1 MLSAPLARSCR
12 SCCIDCCS
20 VPSPRRTPGS
30 SSSPSAV
37 RVMLRPLRRK
47 SGTRRYCSSARI
59 CRLTAAGVTC
69 SASAA
74 SVKLRCEATLSNTRS
89 PFRGSLSKPFN
100 RLVFLNDLIDIAF
113 ADPSRYIQTVNP
125 QIGDDSHENQQLN
138 RSDLSTPGLDRWV
151 CRHQFSLYA
160 SLLQPCAGV
169 RRSGVAR
176 LVGGPVAVRAE
187 IEFLLP
193 GAGRPFTYG
202 HETPPGAEPPTAR
215 FAGQVVEIRDV
226 RGGEPPRLE
235 EHGAKLGHWPTQ
247 VRYFNNDAHLRA
259 RYYPESAE
267 IIRAAL
273 GADRVVVFDHN
284 VRLGGAADPRGA
296 GPYVGR
302 PVHHAHTDYT
312 PRTALQRLRQEL
324 GPRAEVGLSRYLQVN
339 LWRPIR
345 GPVRDAPLA
354 LCDGAS
360 VAPRALHAVEL
371 RYPDRTGEIFYL

>member
-1 MLSAPLARSCR
+1 M
-12 SCCIDCCS
+12 
-20 VPSPRRTPGS
+20 
-30 SSSPSAV
+30 
-37 RVMLRPLRRK
+37 
-47 SGTRRYCSSARI
+47 
-59 CRLTAAGVTC
+59 
-69 SASAA
+69 
-74 SVKLRCEATLSNTRS
+74 
-89 PFRGSLSKPFN
+89 
-100 RLVFLNDLIDIAF
+100 
-113 ADPSRYIQTVNP
+113 
-125 QIGDDSHENQQLN
+125 
-138 RSDLSTPGLDRWV
+138 
-151 CRHQFSLYA
+151 
-160 SLLQPCAGV
+160 
-169 RRSGVAR
+169 
-176 LVGGPVAVRAE
+176 AVRAE
-187 IEFLLP
+187 IEFLAP
-193 GAGRPFTYG
+193 GAGRPFTYA

-215 FAGQVVEIRDV
+215 FLGHVVEIRDV

-235 EHGAKLGHWPTQ
+235 EQGAKLGDWPTQ
-247 VRYFNNDAHLRA
+247 VRCFNDDAHVRA

-284 VRLGGAADPRGA
+284 VRRGGAATPRRA

-324 GPRAEVGLSRYLQVN
+324 GPRAEEGLSRYLQVN

-371 RYPDRTGEIFYL
+371 RYPDRTGEIFYLAHEPGQRWYFAADMTTDEAWLFKNFDSAPAGPGRAAPHSAFADPRHPHGAPRESIEVRALAIFG